1 MMPQIAISKFGKQL
15 LHTAARAL
23 MIAAAKCPIKDY

>member
-15 LHTAARAL
+15 LHTAARAP
-23 MIAAAKCPIKDY
+23 IAAAKCPIKDY